1 MILLQ
6 QILSIGKQRHLKAF
20 TRFPGVLV
28 HIGLRLMSPGQI
40 VLSHSDSDHPGTS
53 LPKKSFW
60 IIRPAF
66 FHIYYTKE
74 SYLGKEKCKK

>member
-1 MILLQ
+1 
-6 QILSIGKQRHLKAF
+6 
-20 TRFPGVLV
+20 
-28 HIGLRLMSPGQI
+28 MSPGQI